1 MAGKLAFLFFCL
13 HNFVSS
19 DDFVLYRLHFTLVE
33 LINSAAILWLQE
45 AFKAVED
52 LHGLIMLTKKPSLL
66 ANYYQKLALVF
77 WNSDNQLFHA
87 CSYLRLFH
95 LTREQRKN
103 LSSEDLQ
110 KWVQVCNNL

>member
-1 MAGKLAFLFFCL
+1 LFFCL
-13 HNFVSS
+13 HNLCQVMI
-19 DDFVLYRLHFTLVE
+19 LYCIVHILSLVE
-33 LINSAAILWLQE
+33 VINGAAILWLQE

-110 KWVQVCNNL
+110 KWVQVCNVLDIKKFLL